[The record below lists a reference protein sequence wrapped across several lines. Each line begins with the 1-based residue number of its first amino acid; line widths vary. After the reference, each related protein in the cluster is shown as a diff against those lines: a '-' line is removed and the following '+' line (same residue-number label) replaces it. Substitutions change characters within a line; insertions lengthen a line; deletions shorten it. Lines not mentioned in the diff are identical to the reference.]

1 MKPVY
6 IIEAK
11 RTPIGRF
18 GGGLKA
24 LTATE
29 LGHALGEAMLPKEL
43 CAHIQQVILGQV
55 LQAGAGMNVA
65 RQIGLK
71 LGLPQEVPA
80 FTVNM
85 ACGSSLKAVALAA
98 DAIRSGESDLI
109 LAGGVESMSR
119 APHYA
124 MDLRWGKK
132 LGDSSLQDAMF
143 VDGLTDPL
151 LKIGMGETAERIAD
165 KHGITRAEQDA
176 FAALSQSRV
185 AASRA
190 ALSREIIP
198 AGDLTEDE
206 HPRADTTLESLAK
219 LKPAFRK
226 DGTVTAGNASGIN
239 DGAALVLLA
248 GEEAVSRHG
257 WKPKAR
263 IVGCAAVGCDPALMG
278 LGPVGAIQKVCAQT
292 GWKLDEVQAI
302 EINEAFAVQTLGCTK
317 ELGLDTAKVNP
328 RGGAIA
334 LGHPIG
340 ASGARVLITLLH
352 HLEDHDLQRGIASL
366 CIGGGMGIAMAV
378 ERVGDGIAAANWQE
392 KCTPGLRSRIVSP

>member
-6 IIEAK
+6 IIDAK

-24 LTATE
+24 LTAAE
-29 LGHALGEAMLPKEL
+29 LGFIVADAIIPWEL
-43 CAHIQQVILGQV
+43 REKLDQVILGQV
-55 LQAGAGMNVA
+55 LQAGCGMNVA
-65 RQIGLK
+65 RQILLK
-71 LGLPQEVPA
+71 LGQTEHIPA
-80 FTVNM
+80 YTVNM

-98 DAIRSGESDLI
+98 DAIRSGENDLV
-109 LAGGVESMSR
+109 LAGGVEVMSR

-124 MDLRWGKK
+124 TDLRWGKK
-132 LGDSSLQDAMF
+132 LGDSSMQDAMF

-165 KHGITRAEQDA
+165 KHSITRFEQDI

-185 AASRA
+185 VTSRT

-206 HPRADTTLESLAK
+206 HPRADTTVESLAK

-239 DGAALVLLA
+239 DGAALALLA
-248 GEEAVSRHG
+248 SEDAVSRHG
-257 WKPKAR
+257 LKPRAR
-263 IVGCAAVGCDPALMG
+263 IIASAAVGCDPALMG
-278 LGPVGAIQKVCAQT
+278 LGPVGAIRKVCAQT
-292 GWKLDEVQAI
+292 GWSLDAVDAI
-302 EINEAFAVQTLGCTK
+302 EINEAFAAQTLGCIK
-317 ELGLDTAKVNP
+317 ELNLDTVKLNP

-340 ASGARVLITLLH
+340 ASGARVLVTLLH
-352 HLEDHDLQRGIASL
+352 YLEDHGLRRGIASL

-378 ERVGDGIAAANWQE
+378 ERD
-392 KCTPGLRSRIVSP
+392 

>member
-18 GGGLKA
+18 GGGLKT
-24 LTATE
+24 LSATE
-29 LGHALGEAMLPKEL
+29 LGHGLGEAMLPQNL
-43 CAHIQQVILGQV
+43 RTHIQQVILGQV

-65 RQIGLK
+65 RQIGIK

-98 DAIRSGESDLI
+98 AAIADGESDLI

-124 MDLRWGKK
+124 MDLRFGKK

-206 HPRADTTLESLAK
+206 HPRADTTIESLAK

-226 DGTVTAGNASGIN
+226 EGTVTAGNASGIN
-239 DGAALVLLA
+239 DGAALVLVA
-248 GEEAVSRHG
+248 GEDAVSRHG
-257 WKPKAR
+257 LKPRAR
-263 IVGCAAVGCDPALMG
+263 IIASAAVGCDPAVMG
-278 LGPVGAIQKVCAQT
+278 LGPVGAIRKVCAQT
-292 GWKLDEVQAI
+292 GWSLDQVDAI
-302 EINEAFAVQTLGCTK
+302 EINEAFAAQTLGCVK
-317 ELGLDTAKVNP
+317 ELGLDTARLNP

-340 ASGARVLITLLH
+340 ASGARVLVTLLH
-352 HLEDHDLQRGIASL
+352 HLEDHDLKRGIASL

-378 ERVGDGIAAANWQE
+378 ER
-392 KCTPGLRSRIVSP
+392 P

>member
-6 IIEAK
+6 LIEAK

-29 LGHALGEAMLPKEL
+29 LGHVLGEAMLPQEL
-43 CAHIQQVILGQV
+43 RPHIQQVILGQV

-71 LGLPQEVPA
+71 LGIPQEVPA

-98 DAIRSGESDLI
+98 DAIRSGENDLV
-109 LAGGVESMSR
+109 LAGGVEMMSR

-132 LGDSSLQDAMF
+132 LGDSSLQDSMF

-185 AASRA
+185 AANRA

-206 HPRADTTLESLAK
+206 HPRADTTIESLAK
-219 LKPAFRK
+219 LKPASRK

-248 GEEAVSRHG
+248 SEEAVSRHG
-257 WKPKAR
+257 LKPKAR
-263 IVGCAAVGCDPALMG
+263 IIATAAVGCDPAVMG
-278 LGPVGAIQKVCAQT
+278 LGPVGAIRKVCAQT
-292 GWKLDEVQAI
+292 GWSLDQVDAI
-302 EINEAFAVQTLGCTK
+302 EINEAFAVQTLGCVK

-352 HLEDHDLQRGIASL
+352 HLEDHGLHRGIASL
-366 CIGGGMGIAMAV
+366 CIGGGMGIAMAI
-378 ERVGDGIAAANWQE
+378 ERA
-392 KCTPGLRSRIVSP
+392 

>member
-24 LTATE
+24 LTAAE

-43 CAHIQQVILGQV
+43 RAHIQQVILGQV

-71 LGLPQEVPA
+71 IGLPQEVPA

-98 DAIRSGESDLI
+98 DAIRSGENDLV
-109 LAGGVESMSR
+109 LAGGVEMMSR

-124 MDLRWGKK
+124 MDLRFGKK

-165 KHGITRAEQDA
+165 KHGITREEQDA

-239 DGAALVLLA
+239 DGAALALLA
-248 GEEAVSRHG
+248 SEEAVSRHG
-257 WKPKAR
+257 LKPRAR
-263 IVGCAAVGCDPALMG
+263 IIACATVGCDPALMG
-278 LGPVGAIQKVCAQT
+278 LGPVGAIHKVCAQT
-292 GWKLDEVQAI
+292 GWKLDEVEAI
-302 EINEAFAVQTLGCTK
+302 EINEAFAVQTLGCIK
-317 ELGLDTAKVNP
+317 ELGLDTARVNP

-352 HLEDHDLQRGIASL
+352 HLEDHGLSRGIASL
-366 CIGGGMGIAMAV
+366 CIGGGMGIAMAA
-378 ERVGDGIAAANWQE
+378 ERV
-392 KCTPGLRSRIVSP
+392 

>member
-1 MKPVY
+1 MSPVY
-6 IIEAK
+6 IIDAK

-18 GGGLKA
+18 GGGLKD
-24 LTATE
+24 LTPAE
-29 LGHALGEAMLPKEL
+29 LGRLLGDAMLPQSL
-43 CAHIQQVILGQV
+43 RAHIQQLILGQV
-55 LQAGAGMNVA
+55 LQAGSGMNVA
-65 RQIGLK
+65 RQLSLK
-71 LGLPQEVPA
+71 LGIPQEVPA

-85 ACGSSLKAVALAA
+85 ACGSSLKAVALAT
-98 DAIRSGESDLI
+98 DAIRSGENDLV
-109 LAGGVESMSR
+109 LAGGVEVMSR

-124 MDLRWGKK
+124 TDLRFGKK
-132 LGDSSLQDAMF
+132 LGDSSLQDAIF

-165 KHGITRAEQDA
+165 KHAITRAEQDA

-198 AGDLTEDE
+198 IGDVTEDE
-206 HPRADTTLESLAK
+206 HPRADTTADSLAK

-239 DGAALVLLA
+239 DGAALALLA
-248 GEEAVSRHG
+248 SAEAVTRHG
-257 WKPKAR
+257 LTPRAS
-263 IVGCAAVGCDPALMG
+263 IIASAAVGCDPALMG
-278 LGPVGAIQKVCAQT
+278 LGPVGAIKKLCTLT
-292 GWKLDEVQAI
+292 GWNLNEVDAI
-302 EINEAFAVQTLGCTK
+302 EINEAFAVQALGCIK
-317 ELGLDTAKVNP
+317 ELNLDPAKLNP

-352 HLEDHDLQRGIASL
+352 HMEDHNLRRGIASL
-366 CIGGGMGIAMAV
+366 CIGGGMGIALAI
-378 ERVGDGIAAANWQE
+378 ERDA
-392 KCTPGLRSRIVSP
+392 P

>member
-24 LTATE
+24 HTAAE
-29 LGHALGEAMLPKEL
+29 LGHLLGEAMLPQEL
-43 CAHIQQVILGQV
+43 RPHIQQVILGQV

-71 LGLPQEVPA
+71 LGIPQEVPA

-85 ACGSSLKAVALAA
+85 ACGSSLKSVTLAA
-98 DAIRSGESDLI
+98 DAIRSGENDLV
-109 LAGGVESMSR
+109 LAGGVEMMSR

-124 MDLRWGKK
+124 MDLRFGKK

-185 AASRA
+185 AANRA

-198 AGDLTEDE
+198 AGDLAEDE
-206 HPRADTTLESLAK
+206 HPRADTTIESLAK

-248 GEEAVSRHG
+248 SEEAVSRHG
-257 WKPKAR
+257 LKPKAR
-263 IVGCAAVGCDPALMG
+263 IIATAAVGCDPALMG
-278 LGPVGAIQKVCAQT
+278 LGPVGAIRKVCAQT
-292 GWKLDEVQAI
+292 GWSLDQVDSI
-302 EINEAFAVQTLGCTK
+302 EINEAFAVQTLGCVK

-352 HLEDHDLQRGIASL
+352 HLEDHGLHRGIASL
-366 CIGGGMGIAMAV
+366 CIGGGMGIAMAI
-378 ERVGDGIAAANWQE
+378 ELEG
-392 KCTPGLRSRIVSP
+392 S

>member
-1 MKPVY
+1 MSPIY
-6 IIEAK
+6 LIDAK

-18 GGGLKA
+18 GGGLKD
-24 LTATE
+24 LTATQ
-29 LGHALGEAMLPKEL
+29 LGHALGDAMLPAPL
-43 CAHIQQVILGQV
+43 RAHIQQVILGQV

-65 RQIGLK
+65 RQIALK

-85 ACGSSLKAVALAA
+85 ACGSSLKAVALAS
-98 DAIRSGESDLI
+98 DAIRSGENDLV
-109 LAGGVESMSR
+109 LAGGVEVMSR

-124 MDLRWGKK
+124 TDLRFGKK

-165 KHGITRAEQDA
+165 KHAITRAEQDA

-198 AGDLTEDE
+198 ISEVTEDE
-206 HPRADTTLESLAK
+206 HPRADTTADSLAK

-248 GEEAVSRHG
+248 SAGAVSRLG
-257 WKPKAR
+257 LTPRAR
-263 IVGCAAVGCDPALMG
+263 IIASAAVGCDPALMG
-278 LGPVGAIQKVCAQT
+278 LGPVGAIQKVCTLT
-292 GWKLDEVQAI
+292 GWNLNEVDAI
-302 EINEAFAVQTLGCTK
+302 EINEAFAVQALGCAK
-317 ELGLDTAKVNP
+317 ELALDTTKLNP

-340 ASGARVLITLLH
+340 ASGARVLVTLLH
-352 HLEDHDLQRGIASL
+352 HMEDNNLRRGIASL
-366 CIGGGMGIAMAV
+366 CIGGGMGIALAI
-378 ERVGDGIAAANWQE
+378 ERD
-392 KCTPGLRSRIVSP
+392 TP

>member
-1 MKPVY
+1 MSPVY
-6 IIEAK
+6 LIDAR

-18 GGGLKA
+18 GGGLKD
-24 LTATE
+24 LTATQ
-29 LGHALGEAMLPKEL
+29 LGHALGDAMLPQTL
-43 CAHIQQVILGQV
+43 RAHIQQVILGQV

-85 ACGSSLKAVALAA
+85 ACGSSLKAVALAS
-98 DAIRSGESDLI
+98 DAILSGENDLV
-109 LAGGVESMSR
+109 LAGGVEVMSR

-124 MDLRWGKK
+124 TDLRFGKK

-165 KHGITRAEQDA
+165 KHAITRAEQDA

-198 AGDLTEDE
+198 IGEVTEDE
-206 HPRADTTLESLAK
+206 HPRADTTAESLAK

-248 GEEAVSRHG
+248 SADAVSRHG
-257 WKPKAR
+257 LTPRAR
-263 IVGCAAVGCDPALMG
+263 IIASAAVGCDPALMG
-278 LGPVGAIQKVCAQT
+278 LGPVGAIKKLCTLT
-292 GWKLDEVQAI
+292 GWNLNEVDAI
-302 EINEAFAVQTLGCTK
+302 EINEAFAVQALGCIK
-317 ELGLDTAKVNP
+317 ELNLDPTKLNP

-334 LGHPIG
+334 LGHPLG

-352 HLEDHDLQRGIASL
+352 HMEDHHLRRGIASL
-366 CIGGGMGIAMAV
+366 CIGGGMGIALAI
-378 ERVGDGIAAANWQE
+378 EREG
-392 KCTPGLRSRIVSP
+392 

>member
-6 IIEAK
+6 IIDAK

-18 GGGLKA
+18 GGGLKDLA
-24 LTATE
+24 AAQ
-29 LGHALGEAMLPKEL
+29 LGHALGDAMLPQEL
-43 CAHIQQVILGQV
+43 RAHIQQVILGQV
-55 LQAGAGMNVA
+55 LQAGSGMNVA

-71 LGLPQEVPA
+71 LGIPQEVPA
-80 FTVNM
+80 YTVNM

-98 DAIRSGESDLI
+98 DAIRSGENDLI

-124 MDLRWGKK
+124 TDLRWGKK
-132 LGDSSLQDAMF
+132 LGDSSMQDAMF

-165 KHGITRAEQDA
+165 KHSLSRTEQDA

-185 AASRA
+185 AASRES
-190 ALSREIIP
+190 LKREIIP
-198 AGDLTEDE
+198 IGDVTADE
-206 HPRADTTLESLAK
+206 HPRADTTAESLAK

-248 GEEAVSRHG
+248 SEEAVSRHG
-257 WKPKAR
+257 LKPRAR
-263 IVGCAAVGCDPALMG
+263 IIASASVGCDPALMG
-278 LGPVGAIQKVCAQT
+278 LGPVGAIRKVCALT
-292 GWKLDEVQAI
+292 GWNLDEVDAI
-302 EINEAFAVQTLGCTK
+302 EINEAFAAQALGCAK
-317 ELGLDTAKVNP
+317 ELNLDTMKLNP

-340 ASGARVLITLLH
+340 ASGARVLVTLLH
-352 HLEDHDLQRGIASL
+352 HLEDHGLRRGIASL

-378 ERVGDGIAAANWQE
+378 ERD
-392 KCTPGLRSRIVSP
+392 

>member
-6 IIEAK
+6 IIDAK

-18 GGGLKA
+18 GGGLKD
-24 LTATE
+24 LTAAA
-29 LGHALGEAMLPKEL
+29 LGHALGDAMLPQSL
-43 CAHIQQVILGQV
+43 RAHIQQVILGQV
-55 LQAGAGMNVA
+55 LQAGSGMNVA

-80 FTVNM
+80 YTVNM
-85 ACGSSLKAVALAA
+85 ACGSSLKAIALAA
-98 DAIRSGESDLI
+98 DAIRSGDNDLV
-109 LAGGVESMSR
+109 LAGGVEVMSR

-132 LGDSSLQDAMF
+132 LGDSALQDAMF

-165 KHGITRAEQDA
+165 KHGITRTEQDA
-176 FAALSQSRV
+176 FAVLSQIHA

-190 ALSREIIP
+190 AFNREIIP

-206 HPRADTTLESLAK
+206 HPRADTTVDSLSK

-239 DGAALVLLA
+239 DGAALALLA
-248 GEEAVSRHG
+248 SEDAVSRHG
-257 WKPKAR
+257 LKPRAR
-263 IVGCAAVGCDPALMG
+263 IIASAAVGCDPALMG
-278 LGPVGAIQKVCAQT
+278 LGPVGAIRKVCALT
-292 GWKLDEVQAI
+292 GWKLEEVDAI
-302 EINEAFAVQTLGCTK
+302 EINEAFAAQALGCVK
-317 ELGLDTAKVNP
+317 ELNLDTMKLNP

-340 ASGARVLITLLH
+340 ASGARVLVTLLH
-352 HLEDHDLQRGIASL
+352 HLEDHGLRRGIASL

-378 ERVGDGIAAANWQE
+378 ERD
-392 KCTPGLRSRIVSP
+392 

>member
-18 GGGLKA
+18 GGGLKDLSA
-24 LTATE
+24 AE

-43 CAHIQQVILGQV
+43 RLHIQQVILGQV

-71 LGLPQEVPA
+71 LGIPQDVPA

-85 ACGSSLKAVALAA
+85 ACGSSLKAVALAT
-98 DAIRSGESDLI
+98 DAIRGGENDLI
-109 LAGGVESMSR
+109 LAGGVEMMSR

-124 MDLRWGKK
+124 MDLRFGKK

-185 AASRA
+185 AANRV

-206 HPRADTTLESLAK
+206 HPRADTTVESLAK

-248 GEEAVSRHG
+248 SEEAVSRHG
-257 WKPKAR
+257 LKPRAR
-263 IVGCAAVGCDPALMG
+263 IVSSAAVGCDPAVMG
-278 LGPVGAIQKVCAQT
+278 LGPVGAIRKVCAQT
-292 GWKLDEVQAI
+292 DWKLKDVDAV
-302 EINEAFAVQTLGCTK
+302 EINEAFAVQTLGCVK
-317 ELGLDTAKVNP
+317 ELGLDTGRLNP

-340 ASGARVLITLLH
+340 ASGARVLVTLLH
-352 HLEDHDLQRGIASL
+352 HLEDHGLKRGIASL

-378 ERVGDGIAAANWQE
+378 ERV
-392 KCTPGLRSRIVSP
+392 

>member
-6 IIEAK
+6 IIDAK

-24 LTATE
+24 LTASE
-29 LGHALGEAMLPKEL
+29 LGHALGDAMLPHEL
-43 CAHIQQVILGQV
+43 RAHIQQVILGQV
-55 LQAGAGMNVA
+55 LQAGSGMNVA

-80 FTVNM
+80 YTVNM
-85 ACGSSLKAVALAA
+85 ACGSSLKAIVLAA
-98 DAIRSGESDLI
+98 DAVRSSENDLV
-109 LAGGVESMSR
+109 LAGGVEMMSR

-124 MDLRWGKK
+124 TDLRWGKK
-132 LGDSSLQDAMF
+132 LGDSSMQDAMF

-165 KHGITRAEQDA
+165 KHSITRAEQDA

-198 AGDLTEDE
+198 AGELSEDE
-206 HPRADTTLESLAK
+206 HPRADTTVESLAK

-239 DGAALVLLA
+239 DGAALALLA
-248 GEEAVSRHG
+248 SEDAVSRHG
-257 WKPKAR
+257 LKPRAR
-263 IVGCAAVGCDPALMG
+263 IIASTAVGCDPALMG
-278 LGPVGAIQKVCAQT
+278 LGPVGAIRKVCSQT
-292 GWKLDEVQAI
+292 GWSLDEVDAI
-302 EINEAFAVQTLGCTK
+302 EINEAFAAQALGCIK
-317 ELGLDTAKVNP
+317 ELNIDTAKLNP

-340 ASGARVLITLLH
+340 ASGARVLVTLLH
-352 HLEDHDLQRGIASL
+352 HLEDHGLRRGIASL

-378 ERVGDGIAAANWQE
+378 ELER
-392 KCTPGLRSRIVSP
+392 

>member
-6 IIEAK
+6 IIDAK

-24 LTATE
+24 LTAAE
-29 LGHALGEAMLPKEL
+29 LGHALGDAMLPQEL
-43 CAHIQQVILGQV
+43 RAHIQQVILGQV
-55 LQAGAGMNVA
+55 LQAGSGMNVA
-65 RQIGLK
+65 RQISLK

-80 FTVNM
+80 YTVNM
-85 ACGSSLKAVALAA
+85 ACGSSLKAIALAA
-98 DAIRSGESDLI
+98 DAIRSGENDLV
-109 LAGGVESMSR
+109 LAGGVEMMSR

-124 MDLRWGKK
+124 TDLRWGKK
-132 LGDSSLQDAMF
+132 LGDSSMQDAMF

-165 KHGITRAEQDA
+165 KHSITRAEQDA
-176 FAALSQSRV
+176 FSALSQSRV

-198 AGDLTEDE
+198 AGELTEDE
-206 HPRADTTLESLAK
+206 HPRADTTVDSLSK

-239 DGAALVLLA
+239 DGAALALLA
-248 GEEAVSRHG
+248 SEDAASRHG
-257 WKPKAR
+257 LKPRAR
-263 IVGCAAVGCDPALMG
+263 IIASAAVGCDPALMG
-278 LGPVGAIQKVCAQT
+278 LGPVGAIRKVCTQT
-292 GWKLDEVQAI
+292 GWSLGDVDAI
-302 EINEAFAVQTLGCTK
+302 EINEAFAAQALGCNR
-317 ELGLDTAKVNP
+317 ELNIDTAKLNP

-340 ASGARVLITLLH
+340 ASGARVLVTLLH
-352 HLEDHDLQRGIASL
+352 HLEDHGLRRGIASL

-378 ERVGDGIAAANWQE
+378 ERD
-392 KCTPGLRSRIVSP
+392 

>member
-1 MKPVY
+1 MPPIY
-6 IIEAK
+6 LIDAR

-18 GGGLKA
+18 GGGLKD
-24 LTATE
+24 LTAAQ
-29 LGHALGEAMLPKEL
+29 LGHTLGDAMLPAPL
-43 CAHIQQVILGQV
+43 RAHIQQVILGQV

-65 RQIGLK
+65 RQIALK
-71 LGLPQEVPA
+71 LGIPQEVPA
-80 FTVNM
+80 YTVNM

-98 DAIRSGESDLI
+98 DSIRSGESDLV
-109 LAGGVESMSR
+109 LAGGVEVMSR

-124 MDLRWGKK
+124 TDLRFGKK

-165 KHGITRAEQDA
+165 KHAISRAEQDA

-198 AGDLTEDE
+198 IGDVTADE
-206 HPRADTTLESLAK
+206 HPRADTTVESLAK

-239 DGAALVLLA
+239 DGAALALLA
-248 GEEAVSRHG
+248 SADAVSRHG
-257 WKPKAR
+257 LTPRAR
-263 IVGCAAVGCDPALMG
+263 IIASAAIGCDPALMG
-278 LGPVGAIQKVCAQT
+278 LGPVGAIKKLCTLT
-292 GWKLDEVQAI
+292 GWDLAEVDAI
-302 EINEAFAVQTLGCTK
+302 EINEAFAVQALGCAK
-317 ELGLDTAKVNP
+317 ELALDPTKLNP

-340 ASGARVLITLLH
+340 ASGARVLVTLLH
-352 HLEDHDLQRGIASL
+352 HMEDNNLHRGIASL
-366 CIGGGMGIAMAV
+366 CIGGGMGIALAI
-378 ERVGDGIAAANWQE
+378 ERE
-392 KCTPGLRSRIVSP
+392 

>member
-1 MKPVY
+1 MPPIY
-6 IIEAK
+6 LIDAR

-18 GGGLKA
+18 GGGLKD
-24 LTATE
+24 LTAAQ
-29 LGHALGEAMLPKEL
+29 LGHALGDAMLPAAL
-43 CAHIQQVILGQV
+43 RAHIQQVILGQV

-65 RQIGLK
+65 RQISLK
-71 LGLPQEVPA
+71 LGIPQEVPA
-80 FTVNM
+80 YTVNM

-98 DAIRSGESDLI
+98 DSIRSGENDLV
-109 LAGGVESMSR
+109 LAGGVEVMSR

-124 MDLRWGKK
+124 TDLRFGKK

-165 KHGITRAEQDA
+165 KHAITRAEQDA

-190 ALSREIIP
+190 AFAREIIP
-198 AGDLTEDE
+198 IGDVTADE
-206 HPRADTTLESLAK
+206 HPRTDTTADSLAK

-239 DGAALVLLA
+239 DGAALALLA
-248 GEEAVSRHG
+248 SADAVSRHG
-257 WKPKAR
+257 LTPRAR
-263 IVGCAAVGCDPALMG
+263 IIASAAVGCDPALMG
-278 LGPVGAIQKVCAQT
+278 LGPVGAIQKLCTLT
-292 GWKLDEVQAI
+292 GWNLNEIDAI
-302 EINEAFAVQTLGCTK
+302 EINEAFAVQALGCAK
-317 ELGLDTAKVNP
+317 ELALDPAKLNP

-340 ASGARVLITLLH
+340 ASGARVLVTLLH
-352 HLEDHDLQRGIASL
+352 HMEDHNLRRGIASL
-366 CIGGGMGIAMAV
+366 CIGGGMGIAMAI
-378 ERVGDGIAAANWQE
+378 ERDA
-392 KCTPGLRSRIVSP
+392 S

>member
-6 IIEAK
+6 IIDAK

-29 LGHALGEAMLPKEL
+29 LGFIVADAIVPWEL
-43 CAHIQQVILGQV
+43 RERLDQVILGQV
-55 LQAGAGMNVA
+55 LQAGSGMNVA
-65 RQIGLK
+65 RQILLK
-71 LGLPQEVPA
+71 LGETEHIPA
-80 FTVNM
+80 YSVNM
-85 ACGSSLKAVALAA
+85 ACGSSLKAIALAA
-98 DAIRSGESDLI
+98 DAIRSGENDLV
-109 LAGGVESMSR
+109 LAGGVEMMSR

-165 KHGITRAEQDA
+165 KYSITRASQDI
-176 FAALSQSRV
+176 FAALSQCRV
-185 AASRA
+185 TASRTA
-190 ALSREIIP
+190 FKREIVP

-206 HPRADTTLESLAK
+206 HPRADTSVQSLSK

-239 DGAALVLLA
+239 DGAAFALLA
-248 GEEAVSRHG
+248 SEDAISRHG
-257 WKPKAR
+257 LKPRAR
-263 IVGCAAVGCDPALMG
+263 IIASAAVGCDPALMG
-278 LGPVGAIQKVCAQT
+278 LGPVGAIRKVCAQT
-292 GWKLDEVQAI
+292 GWSLDEVDAI
-302 EINEAFAVQTLGCTK
+302 EINEAFAAQVLGCNR
-317 ELGLDTAKVNP
+317 ELNIDTMKLNP

-340 ASGARVLITLLH
+340 ASGARVLVTLLH
-352 HLEDHDLQRGIASL
+352 HLEDHGLHRGIASL
-366 CIGGGMGIAMAV
+366 CIGGGMGIALAV
-378 ERVGDGIAAANWQE
+378 QRD
-392 KCTPGLRSRIVSP
+392 

>member
-11 RTPIGRF
+11 RTPVGRF
-18 GGGLKA
+18 GGGLKSLSPA
-24 LTATE
+24 E
-29 LGHALGEAMLPKEL
+29 LGHVLGDVMLPKEL
-43 CAHIQQVILGQV
+43 RAHIQQVILGQV

-98 DAIRSGESDLI
+98 DAIASGESDLI

-124 MDLRWGKK
+124 MDLRFGKK

-151 LKIGMGETAERIAD
+151 LGIGMGETAERIAD
-165 KHGITRAEQDA
+165 KHGITREEQDA

-185 AASRA
+185 AANRA
-190 ALSREIIP
+190 ALSREIVP
-198 AGDLTEDE
+198 AGDLNADE
-206 HPRADTTLESLAK
+206 HPRADTTVASLAK

-226 DGTVTAGNASGIN
+226 TGTVTAGNASGIN
-239 DGAALVLLA
+239 DGAALVLVA

-257 WKPKAR
+257 LKPRAR
-263 IVGCAAVGCDPALMG
+263 IIATAAVGCDPAVMG
-278 LGPVGAIQKVCAQT
+278 LGPVGAIRKVCAQT
-292 GWKLDEVQAI
+292 GWSLDQVDAI
-302 EINEAFAVQTLGCTK
+302 EINEAFAVQTLGCAK
-317 ELGLDTAKVNP
+317 ELDLGTTKLNP

-340 ASGARVLITLLH
+340 ASGARVLVTLLH
-352 HLEDHDLQRGIASL
+352 HLEDHGLRRGIASL

-378 ERVGDGIAAANWQE
+378 ERV
-392 KCTPGLRSRIVSP
+392 